1 MWAPRRTHARPL
13 PTGPPDTLLTHS
25 SIWRVLENTG
35 ALEQRHVDVT
45 EWVGGGWVGGLA
57 EPEDGAAEAA
67 ERRSSMGVRRVGGR
81 CSRGGGDVAV
91 LHRELDGRARVRRVL
106 LRAGEVREECLPGS
120 RSCRLASSLRD
131 GPRDCQ
137 RARVLLDHVHAHGLE
152 RRVLRG
158 GGLLGRHESC
168 VLRFAR
174 RAVHTLFARTAG
186 VNVSRVPQRPGTG
199 VDMWRVPRYRTSV

>member
-1 MWAPRRTHARPL
+1 MAQPKRQSVGARWGSGEL
-13 PTGPPDTLLTHS
+13 
-25 SIWRVLENTG
+25 
-35 ALEQRHVDVT
+35 
-45 EWVGGGWVGGLA
+45 
-57 EPEDGAAEAA
+57 EDGAAEGA
-67 ERRSSMGVRRVGGR
+67 ETLPYFTVNSTAVPAYDAF
-81 CSRGGGDVAV
+81 CSA
-91 LHRELDGRARVRRVL
+91 LS
-106 LRAGEVREECLPGS
+106 GS

-186 VNVSRVPQRPGTG
+186 VNVSRVPQ
-199 VDMWRVPRYRTSV
+199 VPVWTCGGYLGIRCAKV

>member
-13 PTGPPDTLLTHS
+13 PTAPPDTLLTHS
-25 SIWRVLENTG
+25 SILGNTG

-120 RSCRLASSLRD
+120 RLLMASLTALETVRD
-131 GPRDCQ
+131 SGPGYCLITSMPPS
-137 RARVLLDHVHAHGLE
+137 AGSG

-158 GGLLGRHESC
+158 GGLLGRHERA
-168 VLRFAR
+168 VLLRFAR

-186 VNVSRVPQRPGTG
+186 VNVSRVPQ
-199 VDMWRVPRYRTSV
+199 VPVWTCGGYLGIRYAKV

>member
-1 MWAPRRTHARPL
+1 MAQPKRQSVGARWGSGEL
-13 PTGPPDTLLTHS
+13 
-25 SIWRVLENTG
+25 
-35 ALEQRHVDVT
+35 
-45 EWVGGGWVGGLA
+45 
-57 EPEDGAAEAA
+57 EDGAAEGA
-67 ERRSSMGVRRVGGR
+67 ETLPYFTVNSTAVPAYDAF
-81 CSRGGGDVAV
+81 CSA
-91 LHRELDGRARVRRVL
+91 LS
-106 LRAGEVREECLPGS
+106 GS

-152 RRVLRG
+152 RRALRV

-186 VNVSRVPQRPGTG
+186 VQGRPPKPSRHSGQVRLEWIALGSAG
-199 VDMWRVPRYRTSV
+199 WLASARRGDV